1 MEIGDMFL
9 NVFRKQEVEGKKIEK
24 ETVQGEE
31 ELLEKTDPHKEIF
44 VEKADKEMFPKE
56 KTALFTEEVAK
67 MQAKAQAE
75 KIFFEDNKVK
85 VEISSESNFKNLTFK
100 QSTDFIF
107 SNKQSGKKVIFTH
120 ICIKEYNKYDPRFRK
135 TDQYFCTRDGNREDI
150 SKNKKA
156 RNAMDALIRRYVD
169 EGSLKVIEDEGD
181 SFGGKRL
188 KQLGVERRKN
198 IVFQKQKERQNKELI
213 KYMCDNFKGLSK

>member
-9 NVFRKQEVEGKKIEK
+9 KFFGKKESEDRKIEK
-24 ETVQGEE
+24 E
-31 ELLEKTDPHKEIF
+31 EKTDPQKEIF
-44 VEKADKEMFPKE
+44 IEKTEQNEEMLPRE
-56 KTALFTEEVAK
+56 RTALFEEEVAK
-67 MQAKAQAE
+67 MQAKAQAQ

-85 VEISSESNFKNLTFK
+85 VEISSESNFKNLTSER
-100 QSTDFIF
+100 STEFIF

-135 TDQYFCTRDGNREDI
+135 TDQYFCTRDGKREDI

-169 EGSLKVIEDEGD
+169 EESVKVLEDVISHDEGG
-181 SFGGKRL
+181 FLGGEKL
-188 KQLGVERRKN
+188 KKLGMERRKN
-198 IVFQKQKERQNKELI
+198 IVFQKQKESNNKELI